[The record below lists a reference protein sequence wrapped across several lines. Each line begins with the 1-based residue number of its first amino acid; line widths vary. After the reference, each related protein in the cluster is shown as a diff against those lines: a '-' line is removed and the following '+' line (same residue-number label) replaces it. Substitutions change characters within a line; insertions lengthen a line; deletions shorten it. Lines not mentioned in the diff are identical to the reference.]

1 MSSLILKNINIVNII
16 DINSKFLTIKELLK
30 HVNYDINSIYID
42 QFWDNIEHDKWIYI
56 DNELILWLDYKDI
69 KHGKEQ
75 IIKLLKK
82 YNKEI
87 DEYKILNNSEFILED
102 FCSGIIPA
110 QNINEEKRGVF
121 KFYLQYHIE

>member
-1 MSSLILKNINIVNII
+1 MILIV
-16 DINSKFLTIKELLK
+16 F
-30 HVNYDINSIYID
+30 YID

-82 YNKEI
+82 YNKEN

-102 FCSGIIPA
+102 FCSGITPV
-110 QNINEEKRGVF
+110 QNINEKKKRCTHN
-121 KFYLQYHIE
+121 KQYIITSPDCF